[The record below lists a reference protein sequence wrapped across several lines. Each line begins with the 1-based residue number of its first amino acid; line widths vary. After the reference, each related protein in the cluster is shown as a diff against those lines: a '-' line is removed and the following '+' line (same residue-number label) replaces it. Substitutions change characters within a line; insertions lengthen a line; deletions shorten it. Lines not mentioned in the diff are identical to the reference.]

1 MNNIQRIITR
11 VLMVVVIS
19 SSMALAHGGEDHV
32 LGVISKVEGN
42 KVTVHTKAGKD
53 VQVTLDKDTVITQG
67 DSAAKAEDLK
77 AGERVVIHAKKGSDG
92 SLVAHTVKFSASGA
106 ESAASGGGHQH

>member
-1 MNNIQRIITR
+1 MNSIQRIITR
-11 VLMVVVIS
+11 VIMVVLIS

-67 DSAAKAEDLK
+67 DAAAKAEDLK
-77 AGERVVIHAKKGSDG
+77 PGERVAIHAKKGSDG
-92 SLVAHTVKFSASGA
+92 TLVAHSVKFSAGGA
-106 ESAASGGGHQH
+106 ESASSSGGHQH